1 MSPPIISICI
11 RAGWFMGVVKDKY
24 LKHEYAGD
32 KYVGR
37 CASVIDHIEKTFSA
51 SPPYFY
57 FSSIEDEV
65 KQIWAK

>member
-1 MSPPIISICI
+1 
-11 RAGWFMGVVKDKY
+11 MGVVKDKY

-37 CASVIDHIEKTFSA
+37 CASVIDHIEKTFAA

-65 KQIWAK
+65 KQIWTK